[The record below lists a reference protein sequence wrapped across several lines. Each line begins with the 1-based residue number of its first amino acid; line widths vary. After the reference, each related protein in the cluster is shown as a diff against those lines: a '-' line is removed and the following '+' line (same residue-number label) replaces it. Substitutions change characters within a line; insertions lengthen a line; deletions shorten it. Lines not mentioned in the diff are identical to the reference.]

1 MTNRNQRELF
11 VLRLYGSA
19 FMFFVN
25 ANFANSQIRHLLRQT
40 IEILAELH
48 VRMRV
53 GRGCK
58 WNPLPHREFNDSI
71 ARIKFVYRFAPTS
84 GGKFNRKIAQA
95 NEVERFTDDCVH
107 LHMRSMTMDFDEI
120 QMGEAIDQPSRCYFA
135 DTAKVIGVNCSN
147 IASVELLGASRDT
160 VEHLVVAIEEMDGS
174 QNKIE
179 FVPML
184 LDPFSPRRRVYWI
197 VVQLDAR
204 ANFEI
209 EIFLAQ
215 TIDFIEND
223 SGVITIVIGESD
235 VA

>member
-1 MTNRNQRELF
+1 
-11 VLRLYGSA
+11 
-19 FMFFVN
+19 
-25 ANFANSQIRHLLRQT
+25 
-40 IEILAELH
+40 
-48 VRMRV
+48 MRV

-58 WNPLPHREFNDSI
+58 WNPLPQREFNDSI
-71 ARIKFVYRFAPTS
+71 ARVKFVYRLAPTS

-95 NEVERFTDDCVH
+95 NEVKRFTDDRVD
-107 LHMRSMTMDFDEI
+107 LPMRSMTMDFDEI
-120 QMGEAIDQPSRCYFA
+120 QMGEAIDQPSRCHFA
-135 DTAKVIGVNCSN
+135 DTAKVIGVNSIN

-160 VEHLVVAIEEMDGS
+160 VEHLVAAIEEMDGS

-184 LDPFSPRRRVYWI
+184 LDPFSPSRRVYGI

-209 EIFLAQ
+209 AIFFAQ
-215 TIDFIEND
+215 TIDFIEID